1 MEIVIVLMER
11 HLGEDLGEETQWSN
25 QRNAVSASKSVLP
38 DKDKDEK
45 LRK

>member
-1 MEIVIVLMER
+1 MSSFLWEGILER
-11 HLGEDLGEETQWSN
+11 PDLGEETQWSN